1 MYNKWFY
8 TTSCMSGRLKII
20 KKKKS
25 ERKDKVGVRV
35 NISYSELM
43 MMKIEE
49 KRKELVLSV
58 QTEGFLSSNA
68 ILKSQELDQ
77 LIFEY
82 QQNRLYKH

>member
-1 MYNKWFY
+1 M
-8 TTSCMSGRLKII
+8 
-20 KKKKS
+20 
-25 ERKDKVGVRV
+25 GVKV

-82 QQNRLYKH
+82 QQNSLYEH

>member
-1 MYNKWFY
+1 M
-8 TTSCMSGRLKII
+8 
-20 KKKKS
+20 
-25 ERKDKVGVRV
+25 